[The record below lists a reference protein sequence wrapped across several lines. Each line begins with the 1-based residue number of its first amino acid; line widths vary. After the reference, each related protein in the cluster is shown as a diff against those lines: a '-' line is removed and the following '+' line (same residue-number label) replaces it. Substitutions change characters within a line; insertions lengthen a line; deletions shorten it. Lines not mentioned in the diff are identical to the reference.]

1 MSYPQG
7 ASAGGASAAQLGVE
21 AEEEEGANGDGSFEV
36 PSGTR
41 PGEGEGVLG
50 GGEVG
55 E

>member
-7 ASAGGASAAQLGVE
+7 ASAGGASAAQLG
-21 AEEEEGANGDGSFEV
+21 AEVEEEGANGDGSSKV
-36 PSGTR
+36 PSASR
-41 PGEGEGVLG
+41 AGEGDGVVG